1 MLKSK
6 EGGAGEEGSG
16 IKNFCYKT
24 QSSKDLDDNDMLIK
38 DVCLKTGATVIPDD
52 LVLQMVQIISGLASH
67 LY

>member
-24 QSSKDLDDNDMLIK
+24 QLSKDLDDMLIK
-38 DVCLKTGATVIPDD
+38 DVCLKTGATVIPED